1 MSDETIDAV
10 DRASGGSD
18 GDNMNQTGIHPRNS
32 GMLRIYPPVLA
43 GLLLL
48 GALLLH
54 LLGGHHHRLVHPH
67 QLLGLLL
74 IAGGVGLSSYAAALF
89 SGHATTKN
97 PYGQATTLVTEA
109 PYTFTR
115 NPMYLGLAT
124 ILLGFAIFFGS
135 PAMLIAPLI
144 FFLMIDRMLIPEEEA
159 TLERLFGEHYLD
171 YKRRVRR
178 WL

>member
-1 MSDETIDAV
+1 MNETEMSPQ
-10 DRASGGSD
+10 SGGAF
-18 GDNMNQTGIHPRNS
+18 
-32 GMLRIYPPVLA
+32 RIYPPVLA

-48 GALLLH
+48 GVLLLH

-89 SGHATTKN
+89 SGHATTRN
-97 PYGQATTLVTEA
+97 PYGQPTALVGEA

-124 ILLGFAIFFGS
+124 VLLGFAIFFGS
-135 PAMLIAPLI
+135 PAMLIAPLV

-159 TLERLFGEHYLD
+159 ALERLFGEQYLD

>member
-1 MSDETIDAV
+1 MTLTKHVETNMDETDF
-10 DRASGGSD
+10 
-18 GDNMNQTGIHPRNS
+18 HPRHGDTLKIS
-32 GMLRIYPPVLA
+32 PPALA

-54 LLGGHHHRLVHPH
+54 LAGGPHHHRFIHPH

-74 IAGGVGLSSYAAALF
+74 VAGGVGISSYAAALF
-89 SGHATTKN
+89 GAHATTKN
-97 PYGQATTLVTEA
+97 PHGQATVLVGEA

-135 PAMLIAPLI
+135 PVMLIAPLV

-159 TLERLFGEHYLD
+159 TLERLFGEQYLD

-178 WL
+178 WF

>member
-1 MSDETIDAV
+1 MDESD
-10 DRASGGSD
+10 
-18 GDNMNQTGIHPRNS
+18 IHPHD
-32 GMLRIYPPVLA
+32 GGTLRISPPALA

-48 GALLLH
+48 GALVLH
-54 LLGGHHHRLVHPH
+54 LVGGPHNHRFVYPH
-67 QLLGLLL
+67 QLLGMLLVT
-74 IAGGVGLSSYAAALF
+74 AGAALSSYAAALF

-97 PYGQATTLVTEA
+97 PHGRPTTLVNEA

-124 ILLGFAIFFGS
+124 VLLGFAIFFGS
-135 PAMLIAPLI
+135 PAMLIAPLV
-144 FFLMIDRMLIPEEEA
+144 FFFMIDRMLIPEEEM
-159 TLERLFGEHYLD
+159 TLERLFGEQYLE

>member
-1 MSDETIDAV
+1 MDETDFHPHE
-10 DRASGGSD
+10 SGA
-18 GDNMNQTGIHPRNS
+18 
-32 GMLRIYPPVLA
+32 LRISPPALA

-54 LLGGHHHRLVHPH
+54 LLGGHHHRFVHPH

-74 IAGGVGLSSYAAALF
+74 VAAGVGLASYAAALF
-89 SGHATTKN
+89 GGHCTTRN
-97 PYGQATTLVTEA
+97 PHGQPTAFVTDA

-115 NPMYLGLAT
+115 NPMYLGLMAV
-124 ILLGFAIFFGS
+124 LLGFALFFGS
-135 PAMLIAPLI
+135 LAILIAPLI
-144 FFLMIDRMLIPEEEA
+144 FYLAIDRMLIPEEEI
-159 TLERLFGEHYLD
+159 TMERLFGEQYLD

>member
-1 MSDETIDAV
+1 MNETE
-10 DRASGGSD
+10 
-18 GDNMNQTGIHPRNS
+18 IHPQD
-32 GMLRIYPPVLA
+32 GWMPRIYPPVLA

-54 LLGGHHHRLVHPH
+54 LLGGHHHRFIHPH
-67 QLLGLLL
+67 QLLGMLLVA
-74 IAGGVGLSSYAAALF
+74 AGAGLSAYAAALF

-97 PYGQATTLVTEA
+97 PHGEATMLVSEA

-115 NPMYLGLAT
+115 NPMYLGLAA

-135 PAMLIAPLI
+135 PAMLIAPLV

-159 TLERLFGEHYLD
+159 TLERLFGEQYLD

>member
-1 MSDETIDAV
+1 MEESDIHSHD
-10 DRASGGSD
+10 GGKLKIS
-18 GDNMNQTGIHPRNS
+18 
-32 GMLRIYPPVLA
+32 PPALA

-54 LLGGHHHRLVHPH
+54 LVGGPHHHRFIHAHQVFGMLLVAAGAA
-67 QLLGLLL
+67 LL
-74 IAGGVGLSSYAAALF
+74 SYAAALF

-97 PYGQATTLVTEA
+97 PQGQPTTLVNEA

-124 ILLGFAIFFGS
+124 VLLGFAAFFGS
-135 PAMLIAPLI
+135 PLMLIAPLV
-144 FFLMIDRMLIPEEEA
+144 FFLMIDRMLIPGEEA
-159 TLERLFGEHYLD
+159 TLERLFGEQYLE